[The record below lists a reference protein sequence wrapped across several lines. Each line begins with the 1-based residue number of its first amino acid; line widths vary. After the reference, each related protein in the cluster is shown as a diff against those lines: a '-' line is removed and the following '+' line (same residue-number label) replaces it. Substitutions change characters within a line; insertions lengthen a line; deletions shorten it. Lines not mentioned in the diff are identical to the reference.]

1 MATPSSV
8 IGRQHSMRRRDTL
21 SSRLS
26 CWFRRARNR
35 FRMDLVY
42 SGIVRTGFVDDQCHE
57 LVSAFPP
64 MLEAYLKVKLSSIA
78 AAWQIAR

>member
-1 MATPSSV
+1 
-8 IGRQHSMRRRDTL
+8 
-21 SSRLS
+21 
-26 CWFRRARNR
+26 
-35 FRMDLVY
+35 LVY